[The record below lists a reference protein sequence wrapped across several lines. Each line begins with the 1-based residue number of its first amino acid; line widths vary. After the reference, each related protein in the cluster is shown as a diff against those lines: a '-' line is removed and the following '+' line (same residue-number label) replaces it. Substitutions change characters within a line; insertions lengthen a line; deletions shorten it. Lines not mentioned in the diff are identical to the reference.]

1 MKMTLVSIATAIVLL
16 ASVSACTPSIRDTKL
31 TGQNTVSLSTR
42 VANAS
47 DISAADRTAFKNAVS
62 RLADPN
68 ATPETVNALKREF
81 LDQTVG
87 DVATKERAD
96 ESVKHQLAL
105 WLTYIRGIPGDNADL
120 VNANVNK
127 MFTMIQKDSQA
138 TVAARD
144 YLTTQN
150 PLTFAK
156 AGITRTIIKVEVS
169 KVGDLAYRIAWQ
181 ERTSKR
187 GSPDPYQA
195 FSGTVQLA
203 QPPAVPAD
211 PVIGQENPAGIYI
224 KSYDLPWSTL

>member
-1 MKMTLVSIATAIVLL
+1 MADGDLVEYSLL
-16 ASVSACTPSIRDTKL
+16 DNER
-31 TGQNTVSLSTR
+31 
-42 VANAS
+42 
-47 DISAADRTAFKNAVS
+47 RTAQSWRRAFFSSMLVIVGMLSLVFFLTTRDHSTPPMLYKEDASGDIALIGAAGSN
-62 RLADPN
+62 LHPAD
-68 ATPETVNALKREF
+68 L
-81 LDQTVG
+81 
-87 DVATKERAD
+87 
-96 ESVKHQLAL
+96 SVKHQLAL